1 MSFRKKTQQNTD
13 KVEPGFCISPPSLS
27 APSPADTF
35 HLICFLFAK
44 LDTFGRGDMRIRQGL
59 KHQYLRETSWFIA
72 LLKLKKSNQ
81 LVLVCSHSFFAF
93 SITSEGFILPM
104 KIWRVGLLRGLW
116 TMSEKK
122 KHTVDSMFQSFNSI
136 TLIMF
141 NLCPVPAESN

>member
-1 MSFRKKTQQNTD
+1 MHVDVQCRLEKNKTQQNTD

-44 LDTFGRGDMRIRQGL
+44 LDTFDKGDMRIRQGL

-72 LLKLKKSNQ
+72 LLKKSNQ

-93 SITSEGFILPM
+93 SITSEGFILPT

-116 TMSEKK
+116 KISEE
-122 KHTVDSMFQSFNSI
+122 KHTYYVSVFQ
-136 TLIMF
+136 
-141 NLCPVPAESN
+141 